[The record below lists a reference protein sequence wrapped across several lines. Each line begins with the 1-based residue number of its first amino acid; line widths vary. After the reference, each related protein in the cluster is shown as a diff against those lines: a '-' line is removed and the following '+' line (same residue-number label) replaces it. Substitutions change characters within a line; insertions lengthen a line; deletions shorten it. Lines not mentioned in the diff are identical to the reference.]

1 MWLFTSFGFFS
12 VVRKQGEPDLTI
24 RSRARSDLLRLQ
36 RHYLP
41 ELSDP
46 VAHKGTDYPWRSRC
60 GHVDLARAMP
70 RIVEHIDYANFKDEV
85 ALSNGKDRAHRYAKV
100 WQALYGMDDDLPE
113 PARESDQG
121 LPWPEKP
128 PAGKNR
134 AFGGVVVDT
143 RGRILLRE
151 VEGHYDGYFWT
162 FAKGRPD
169 RGESP
174 RQAALREVK
183 EEMGVDARILLPLPS
198 SFTGGTT
205 LTQFF
210 LMVADERSVDMEHR
224 CKETSG
230 LCWALPHE
238 AERLISLTT
247 NKLGRERDLM
257 VLAESMRYLPTPI
270 PLSRPIA
277 RREDW
282 GFRPMPA
289 KRTVLNFQR
298 IFAQEETAKLVH
310 GFIAHAM
317 EKKWCAYF
325 EDGVLRIHQ
334 SWSGFEIF
342 RLHMLP
348 SQAQKGHWEVVK
360 TELNRHP
367 DQWTQSDRE
376 SLKDLNSLIED
387 LLLDNKEELT
397 VDEFDVARIETS
409 KPKHLVKPSVLE
421 TQFKPFIE
429 VESDV
434 ASHLEQAGT
443 HPTLTSLKVV
453 TELLQDAIGDAVD
466 RRGDYLEGKITAEAA
481 MSKDLESMRSLA
493 ELLNG
498 KGTRAADYFIQPWN
512 SPEQMGAYL
521 KEAYDLEC
529 SEEEAAFMIVMSALN
544 EAYGEMDAIIAM
556 EGDPEQEAWRIEG
569 IIELYAHAL
578 TGVPYPGEEE

>member
-24 RSRARSDLLRLQ
+24 RSRARGDLLRLQ

-46 VAHKGTDYPWRSRC
+46 VAHEGTDYPWRSRC

-113 PARESDQG
+113 PIRDNYQG

-128 PAGKNR
+128 PTGKNR

-151 VEGHYDGYFWT
+151 VAGHYDGYVWT

-169 RGESP
+169 HGESP

-205 LTQFF
+205 QTQFF
-210 LMVADERSVDMEHR
+210 LMVVDERNVEMNHR

-238 AERLISLTT
+238 AVRLISQTT
-247 NKLGRERDLM
+247 NELGRERDLM

-270 PLSRPIA
+270 PLRRPIA

-289 KRTVLNFQR
+289 KRTALNFQR
-298 IFAQEETAKLVH
+298 IFTQEETAKLVH
-310 GFIAHAM
+310 GFIPQAM
-317 EKKWCAYF
+317 EQKWCTYF
-325 EDGVLRIHQ
+325 EDGVLRVNR

-360 TELNRHP
+360 TELNCHP
-367 DQWTQSDRE
+367 DQSTQSNHE
-376 SLKDLNSLIED
+376 SLASLDSLIQE
-387 LLLDNKEELT
+387 LLVDYVEET
-397 VDEFDVARIETS
+397 NADDFSVAAIGS
-409 KPKHLVKPSVLE
+409 LKPTHLGQPRVLQ
-421 TQFKPFIE
+421 TRFKPFME
-429 VESDV
+429 FDSDEI
-434 ASHLEQAGT
+434 SQLEQVGGKPILASV
-443 HPTLTSLKVV
+443 PVV
-453 TELLQDAIGDAVD
+453 SELLRNVLGTAID
-466 RRGDYLEGKITAEAA
+466 RRGDYLEGKVPAADA
-481 MSKDLESMRSLA
+481 MSKDVEEMRSLA
-493 ELLNG
+493 DLLNG
-498 KGTRAADYFIQPWN
+498 KGPRAADYFVQPWN

-529 SEEEAAFMIVMSALN
+529 SEEEAAFVLLMSALN
-544 EAYGEMDAIIAM
+544 EAYEEMNLISEQGD
-556 EGDPEQEAWRIEG
+556 DPEQEAWRIEG

-578 TGVPYPGEEE
+578 TGVPYPEEQE

>member
-1 MWLFTSFGFFS
+1 VWLFTSFGFFS

-24 RSRARSDLLRLQ
+24 RSRARGDLLRLQ

-46 VAHKGTDYPWRSRC
+46 VAHEGTDYPWRSRC

-121 LPWPEKP
+121 LPWPEKT

-151 VEGHYDGYFWT
+151 VEGHYDGYVWT

-205 LTQFF
+205 QTQFF
-210 LMVADERSVDMEHR
+210 LMVVDERNVEMNHR

-238 AERLISLTT
+238 AERLISQTT
-247 NKLGRERDLM
+247 NELGRERDLM
-257 VLAESMRYLPTPI
+257 VLAESMLYLPTPI

-298 IFAQEETAKLVH
+298 IFTQEETAKLVH
-310 GFIAHAM
+310 GFIAQAM
-317 EKKWCAYF
+317 EQKWCAYF
-325 EDGVLRIHQ
+325 EDGVLRIHR

-376 SLKDLNSLIED
+376 SLASLDSLIQE
-387 LLLDNKEELT
+387 LL
-397 VDEFDVARIETS
+397 VDYVEKPNSDDFSVAAIETL
-409 KPKHLVKPSVLE
+409 KPTHLGQPRVLQ
-421 TQFKPFIE
+421 TRFKPFME
-429 VESDV
+429 FDSDEISQLGHMGKHPNL
-434 ASHLEQAGT
+434 AS
-443 HPTLTSLKVV
+443 LTVV
-453 TELLQDAIGDAVD
+453 SELLRKTIGAAVD
-466 RRGDYLEGKITAEAA
+466 RRGDYLDGKLPAEAA
-481 MSKDLESMRSLA
+481 ISKDVESMRSLA
-493 ELLNG
+493 DLLNG
-498 KGTRAADYFIQPWN
+498 KGPRAADYFIQPWN

-529 SEEEAAFMIVMSALN
+529 SEEEAAFTIVMSALN

-556 EGDPEQEAWRIEG
+556 EGDPEHEAWRIEG

-578 TGVPYPGEEE
+578 TGEPYPDEEA